1 MVNRNRAVLVLAVA
15 LTGFLGPVTPSAL
28 AASESPAGVGP
39 TAIAGYVWSGDTTGY
54 YAFDSNGGTATI
66 EGDGT
71 GSYFAD
77 FPGLQDLK
85 KEHIDISTY
94 GPGASCALFGTQD
107 LSSMLSVSI
116 NCYAA
121 NGDLAD
127 SAFDILVT
135 QPTRTPAGVFDYVVV
150 PPAKS
155 QKLTGPGQY
164 NSSGKAS
171 SVRHL
176 SAGRYQIT
184 MPGPAASGTTGTVQV
199 TDIDHGSPGSC
210 ELSGWHGT
218 RAGEVID
225 VGCFSLSGARQN
237 RSFGVS
243 YVRSGNLMG
252 FGGPNPSDK
261 VTSAYAYASQPATAV
276 YQPASQYDS
285 VRGATVAIIRQ
296 GTGQYLVIPSGSAG
310 PYSAFGGDVQVSAVG
325 SADDRC
331 SVASWQQEATP
342 EIYVTCLT
350 RHGAKANS
358 AFTVQWTVPAQ

>member
-1 MVNRNRAVLVLAVA
+1 MVNRKRPVLVLAAA
-15 LTGFLGPVTPSAL
+15 LAGILGPMAPSAL
-28 AASESPAGVGP
+28 AAGESPAGVGP

-54 YAFDSNGGTATI
+54 YAFDSDGGTATI

-77 FPGLQDLK
+77 FPGLQDLT

-94 GPGASCALFGTQD
+94 GAGAACALFNAVG
-107 LSSMLSVSI
+107 LGSMLSVSI

-121 NGDLAD
+121 DGDLAD
-127 SAFDILVT
+127 SAFDVLVT
-135 QPTRTPAGVFDYVVV
+135 QPTRAPSGVFDYVLV

-155 QKLTGPGQY
+155 QELTGRGQY
-164 NSSGKAS
+164 NSSGKAN

-184 MPGPAASGTTGTVQV
+184 MPGPAASGATGTVQV
-199 TDIDHGSPGSC
+199 TDVDHGSPGRC
-210 ELSGWHGT
+210 ELAGWHGT
-218 RAGEVID
+218 RTGVVID

-237 RSFGVS
+237 RSFGAS

-252 FGGPNPSDK
+252 FGGPTSNDH
-261 VTSAYAYASQPATAV
+261 VTSAYAYASRPGTAV

-285 VRGATVAIIRQ
+285 TRGATVAIIRQ
-296 GTGQYLVIPSGSAG
+296 GRGRYLVIPSGSAG
-310 PYSAFGGDVQVSAVG
+310 PYASFGGDVQVSAVG

-331 SVASWQQEATP
+331 SVASWDQEATP
-342 EIYVTCLT
+342 EIYVNCVT